1 MTLSPRVRAWLA
13 AHGVTQQRPRLDE
26 AATRRFCA
34 KNKLPTWPSLL
45 AIEARFGGLRGVA
58 SDSRVLEFGV
68 STFGWRRE
76 IDGRLHL
83 LVAFFD
89 PILWYMDEAGRI
101 VEIDDLGHRF
111 YESDT
116 IDHRIEQLAVYD
128 WQARHYR
135 SIPGFHG
142 HALAKQL
149 DLIYISEASDS
160 RQRHWASPIS
170 GILVRESL
178 EPRDYGSRDLVE
190 TTWINA
196 RTKAALDRAPH
207 TVAGSGRG

>member
-1 MTLSPRVRAWLA
+1 VTLSSRVRAWLA

-83 LVAFFD
+83 LVAYFD

-111 YESDT
+111 YESDS
-116 IDHRIEQLAVYD
+116 IDLRIEQLALYD
-128 WQARHYR
+128 WPGRHTGD
-135 SIPGFHG
+135 IPGFHG
-142 HALAKQL
+142 GSIATALE
-149 DLIYISEASDS
+149 LIYIPEASDS

-190 TTWINA
+190 NTWINT
-196 RTKAALDRAPH
+196 RTKAALDHAIH
-207 TVAGSGRG
+207 AVAGSGGG